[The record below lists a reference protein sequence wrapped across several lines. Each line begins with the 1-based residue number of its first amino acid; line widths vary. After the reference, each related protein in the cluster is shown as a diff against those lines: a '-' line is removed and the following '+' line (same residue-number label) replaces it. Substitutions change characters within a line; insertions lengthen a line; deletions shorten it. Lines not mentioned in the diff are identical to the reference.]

1 MPLEGSIS
9 YMLKHV
15 AVTRTRTT
23 TSRFTA
29 QVTAIAAGCA
39 LVAGG
44 VSAAEIAMLN
54 AEPAPSQVIAEATA

>member
-23 TSRFTA
+23 TSRLTA
-29 QVTAIAAGCA
+29 QIAAIAAGCA
-39 LVAGG
+39 LVAGA
-44 VSAAEIAMLN
+44 VSAGEIAMLN
-54 AEPAPSQVIAEATA
+54 AEPAPTPVIAEATV

>member
-1 MPLEGSIS
+1 
-9 YMLKHV
+9 MLKHV

-29 QVTAIAAGCA
+29 QIAAISAACA

-44 VSAAEIAMLN
+44 VSAAEIGMLN
-54 AEPAPSQVIAEATA
+54 AEPAPSPVIAEASA

>member
-1 MPLEGSIS
+1 
-9 YMLKHV
+9 MLKHV

-23 TSRFTA
+23 TTGFTA
-29 QVTAIAAGCA
+29 QIAAIAAACA

-54 AEPAPSQVIAEATA
+54 AEPAPAPVIAEAGA

>member
-1 MPLEGSIS
+1 
-9 YMLKHV
+9 MLKHV

-23 TSRFTA
+23 TSRFTVQIA
-29 QVTAIAAGCA
+29 AIVAGCA

-54 AEPAPSQVIAEATA
+54 AGPATGQVIAEATA

>member
-23 TSRFTA
+23 NSRLTA
-29 QVTAIAAGCA
+29 QIAAIAAGCA

-54 AEPAPSQVIAEATA
+54 AAPAPGPVVAEANA